1 MKTKQKRITDY
12 IQDWHKAILAILF
25 FVVLGSQFLA
35 LAGNVKQQEKEIIKI
50 NLWRINQLVFEL
62 EDRYKCYSEPDCL
75 KVMSESDKLL
85 YRKLIEERK
94 DLENK

>member
-1 MKTKQKRITDY
+1 MKKKSINYYITA
-12 IQDWHKAILAILF
+12 WHKAVLAIIF

-35 LAGNVKQQEKEIIKI
+35 LAGNVKQQAQEITKI

-94 DLENK
+94 DLEKK